1 MVEHRRPAFVLPDGG
16 SWGETGLTLPDRAA
30 DNGGVTT
37 TTVVIAR
44 FEDLVGLGLRAL
56 LADEE
61 HVEIVAADVTADR
74 LDAIL
79 ALHRPSVA
87 LINFGS
93 LQSASELHHLHAAH
107 PETNLVVLANRPTPV
122 ESNQL
127 LAFGASACLSKDTQ
141 ARDVVNAINLAS
153 RGLRVLPRA
162 VTAGATAN
170 TEPELLTRRE
180 ADVLQHLREG
190 RSNAEIALA
199 LTVSVETVRT
209 HRRNIYRKLGVR
221 TRRELAALMT

>member
-1 MVEHRRPAFVLPDGG
+1 MVEHGRRPLVLPPGG
-16 SWGETGLTLPDRAA
+16 SWGDLGLTHRAA
-30 DNGGVTT
+30 AADEVEVSR

-61 HVEIVAADVTADR
+61 HVEVVAADVVAER
-74 LDAIL
+74 LDAAL
-79 ALHRPSVA
+79 AAHRPSVA
-87 LINFGS
+87 LVNFGS
-93 LQSASELHHLHAAH
+93 LRAATDVHRLHAAH
-107 PETNLVVLANRPTPV
+107 PATSLVVLANRPTPT

-162 VTAGATAN
+162 TVPDT
-170 TEPELLTRRE
+170 TEPDLLTRRE
-180 ADVLQHLREG
+180 ADVLEHLRAG
-190 RSNAEIALA
+190 RSNAEIGLA
-199 LTVSVETVRT
+199 LHVSVETVRT

-221 TRRELAALMT
+221 TRRELAALMS